1 MTPARVAWLLTVLSL
16 VILDKVEAQWPS
28 EELNQQWEALMVKGQ
43 FGFFEDGRRAS
54 FSPYASFEAVDGWVT
69 QVTKTRE
76 AIIVEDKD
84 YRTVEGGLLRRV
96 PAGGTAVVEL
106 YGRQLSYPLTVVRT
120 GWGRAHDFLLVFRPS
135 SQSMARVL
143 KQWRIPF
150 DGPGRLFLRGFLVYD
165 DARAI
170 ATVRVMDGVDHVAV
184 DEGVPLPLTP
194 R

>member
-16 VILDKVEAQWPS
+16 VILDKVEAQRPS

-106 YGRQLSYPLTVVRT
+106 YGRQLPYPLTVVRT
-120 GWGRAHDFLLVFRPS
+120 GWGRAHDFFLVFRPS

>member
-106 YGRQLSYPLTVVRT
+106 YGRQLPYPLTVVRT
-120 GWGRAHDFLLVFRPS
+120 GWGRAHDFFLVFRPS